1 MATEYKPSL
10 EEFKTDEEINAAI
23 QAFMYETGELV
34 YYLKMSRERDGWEKR
49 LEKKRKE
56 VLQFY
61 KKAQDFIYI
70 CMKDKRESVP
80 YRIIDI
86 INLLWLLRNIGVDYV
101 EYSNMSCRLI
111 VDYKKAPILENLI
124 NL

>member
-1 MATEYKPSL
+1 MTTEYKTDL
-10 EEFKTDEEINAAI
+10 EEYKTDEEVNAAI
-23 QAFMYETGELV
+23 QAFMYEIGELV

-56 VLQFY
+56 VLQLY
-61 KKAQDFIYI
+61 KKAQDFLYI
-70 CMKDKRESVP
+70 CMKAQRESIP

-86 INLLWLLRNIGVDYV
+86 INLLWLLRNIGVDYD

-111 VDYKKAPILENLI
+111 VDYKKAPILKNLI
-124 NL
+124 NI